1 MKPNRVRRLLAEGKT
16 PIGHMLMEFATRGMA
31 KITQRADLDFVLI
44 DMEHSG
50 FDFGQVNDLLS
61 WYKATPVTPFV
72 RVPSSDYDFIA
83 RVMDA
88 GAKGVMVPNVKTPEQ
103 AKQVVDAVRYA
114 PEGDRGLGLG
124 LAHNDFVR
132 PNPRE
137 YMAAANRDNLVICQI
152 ESTEALDNL
161 DAIAAVPGI
170 DVLWVGHF
178 DISQSMGIVAEFGD
192 ERFISALKKV
202 AEAAKRNGL
211 AAGIQPSSQEQAREW
226 MSYGY
231 NLISYGADF
240 AVYASALESAV
251 RELRS

>member
-1 MKPNRVRRLLAEGKT
+1 MKPNRVRRLLAEGKA

-137 YMAAANRDNLVICQI
+137 YMAAANREPGLADLIPA
-152 ESTEALDNL
+152 TGAALL
-161 DAIAAVPGI
+161 GAGAATGE
-170 DVLWVGHF
+170 DVLTIVGA
-178 DISQSMGIVAEFGD
+178 VAL
-192 ERFISALKKV
+192 ALGFVLSGFVRHVKV
-202 AEAAKRNGL
+202 
-211 AAGIQPSSQEQAREW
+211 
-226 MSYGY
+226 
-231 NLISYGADF
+231 D
-240 AVYASALESAV
+240 YAIYDRLNALESDEESGRLAG
-251 RELRS
+251 RRLPRQTSGCGGERARADRASRNFG